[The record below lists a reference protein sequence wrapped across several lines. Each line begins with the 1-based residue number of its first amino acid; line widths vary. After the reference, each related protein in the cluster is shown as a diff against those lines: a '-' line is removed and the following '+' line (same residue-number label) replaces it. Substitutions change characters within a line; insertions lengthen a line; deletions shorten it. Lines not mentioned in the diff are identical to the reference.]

1 MEIKLLVLELHGG
14 LIDLNHCD
22 SKISLL
28 ACFVLGF
35 KIPVSLEFDLFWLP
49 YSLQDGNQRDD
60 VVVHPVAWA
69 VGVVYLGIFQGKRK
83 LFTID
88 DFDLAFLR
96 NVQLKTAF
104 QVFFP
109 MH

>member
-14 LIDLNHCD
+14 SIDLNHCD

-28 ACFVLGF
+28 TCFVLGLE
-35 KIPVSLEFDLFWLP
+35 IPVSLEVDLFWLP

-60 VVVHPVAWA
+60 AMVHPVVWA
-69 VGVVYLGIFQGKRK
+69 MGVVYLCIFQGKRK
-83 LFTID
+83 LLTID
-88 DFDLAFLR
+88 DFDVAFLR
-96 NVQLKTAF
+96 NIQLKTTGRGL
-104 QVFFP
+104 FP